1 MLRRIILFGLY
12 DDVGEQFRVILRLLV
27 NLGFY
32 IFFLLILTSMENT
45 VICMDFSIARCNTK
59 NNLFWGS
66 VMNTMFS
73 KSCYIFWYILLGQIL
88 LLMPGE
94 FSLHG
99 PLVSLPPASET
110 LICFTFLCCCFFP
123 CHLVQGRSL
132 LTLFSGSCCHGEENS
147 TIPQLI

>member
-1 MLRRIILFGLY
+1 MKNVIIY
-12 DDVGEQFRVILRLLV
+12 
-27 NLGFY
+27 
-32 IFFLLILTSMENT
+32 
-45 VICMDFSIARCNTK
+45 MDFSIAWCNIK

-66 VMNTMFS
+66 VMDTMFS
-73 KSCYIFWYILLGQIL
+73 KSCYVFWYILLGQIL
-88 LLMPGE
+88 LLMLDGE
-94 FSLHG
+94 LSLHG

-147 TIPQLI
+147 TIPQLILSIRVRRIFLPSLHDFHFIAVALKSNDRPAEAKS